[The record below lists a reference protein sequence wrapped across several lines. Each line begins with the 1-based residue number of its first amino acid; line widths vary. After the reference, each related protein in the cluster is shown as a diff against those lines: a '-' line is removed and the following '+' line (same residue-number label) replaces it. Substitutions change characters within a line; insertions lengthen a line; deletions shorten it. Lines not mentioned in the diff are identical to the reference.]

1 MYLKVHKRH
10 WVRITVNGN
19 KRLGKIMNPNL
30 KYSLGPIL
38 YFWPKTDVESF
49 YQQAKTSQADI
60 IYLGEAVCSKRREMK
75 VKHWLD
81 IAKELADSG
90 KQVVLSTMALLE
102 APSEVTV
109 MKKYIDNG
117 DFAIEANDVS
127 AIQLA
132 HESKIPFV
140 VGPAVNTYNAHT
152 LKIFVKQGMIRWCMP
167 VELSRDWL
175 SNTLIQCEELGI
187 RDQFETEVFSYGYL
201 PLAYSARCFTA
212 RAENKAKD
220 DCETCCVKYPT
231 GIQVAS
237 QEGQEVFNL
246 NGIQT
251 QSGYCYNLGN
261 DLQSMKGLV
270 DVVRLSPLGI
280 ETFDTLSQFK
290 ANEQNQ
296 SPIVTDSKQC
306 NGYWHQVAGL
316 STIS

>member
-1 MYLKVHKRH
+1 M
-10 WVRITVNGN
+10 
-19 KRLGKIMNPNL
+19 
-30 KYSLGPIL
+30 KYALGPLL
-38 YFWPKTDVESF
+38 YFWPKQDVESF
-49 YQQAKTSQADI
+49 YQQAKDSAADI

-81 IAKELADSG
+81 IAKELSASG

-102 APSEVTV
+102 APSEVSI

-132 HESKIPFV
+132 NESNVPFV

-152 LKIFVKQGMIRWCMP
+152 LNVFLKQGMTRWCMP
-167 VELSRDWL
+167 VELSREWL
-175 SNTLIQCEELGI
+175 SNVMIQCDDLNI
-187 RDQFETEVFSYGYL
+187 RHKFEVEVFSHGYL

-220 DCETCCVKYPT
+220 DCDTCCIKYPT
-231 GIQVAS
+231 GLQVDS
-237 QEGQEVFNL
+237 QEGQSVFNL

-251 QSGYCYNLGN
+251 QSGYCYNLIN
-261 DLQSMKGLV
+261 DLPNMKDLV

-280 ETFDTLSQFK
+280 DTFSELNNFK
-290 ANEQNQ
+290 ANENGDQ
-296 SPIVTDSKQC
+296 PMTIGDRQC
-306 NGYWHQVAGL
+306 NGYWHQLAGL
-316 STIS
+316 EVKNI